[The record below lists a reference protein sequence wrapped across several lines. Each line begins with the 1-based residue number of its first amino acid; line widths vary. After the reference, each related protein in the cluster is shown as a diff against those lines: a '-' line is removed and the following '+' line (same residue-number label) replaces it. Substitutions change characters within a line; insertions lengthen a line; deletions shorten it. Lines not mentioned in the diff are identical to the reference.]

1 MQAAQPGEEATAAGP
16 AAEPGAGQ
24 QPPGFAAVLA
34 SYVATGNC
42 LFATYDAGSSP
53 GEAGPP
59 AAELDADPNVSPEA
73 ARALAAQQCLL
84 LSPPGTQ
91 RAGKN
96 AAEAAAQTLNPE
108 PRSAA
113 RSALGSCGSP
123 ADAGVPCADG
133 GRNHSD
139 GVVSLCACHMGSHF
153 L

>member
-34 SYVATGNC
+34 SYVATGNG
-42 LFATYDAGSSP
+42 LLATYDAGSSP

-84 LSPPGTQ
+84 LSPPGTG
-91 RAGKN
+91 RACH
-96 AAEAAAQTLNPE
+96 AVEATAHGLTEL
-108 PRSAA
+108 RSAA
-113 RSALGSCGSP
+113 RSALGSCGSS
-123 ADAGVPCADG
+123 ASAGVHVQKPCF
-133 GRNHSD
+133 
-139 GVVSLCACHMGSHF
+139 VYSLMTSHTGATGES
-153 L
+153 